1 MMAAPQRHKRSR
13 LAASRRART
22 ARGERGR
29 GSEVESAR
37 DSRAERA
44 REATRAEIA
53 RAALQLFLDEGYERV
68 SMRRIADA
76 VGYTPGALY
85 AYFRDKDE
93 ILYALHVEGFA
104 RLRASIRAV
113 DALGLAPG
121 ERMYRIGEE
130 YLRFAFENP
139 RLYDLMF
146 ITSRLGDRIRAD
158 KKWQVGL
165 DNYDH
170 LRGVVREAMEAGVLP
185 AGDVEAAN
193 FATWAEV
200 HGIAAAVIRGRTH
213 SVIPDRELP
222 RVVRDAYRFAFGGL
236 LVKPAPRSPERP
248 RRAAQRTR
256 RR

>member
-1 MMAAPQRHKRSR
+1 MPAPRSR
-13 LAASRRART
+13 RRQLRPSPRDVRHART
-22 ARGERGR
+22 
-29 GSEVESAR
+29 R
-37 DSRAERA
+37 DAIRQQ
-44 REATRAEIA
+44 IA
-53 RAALQLFLDEGYERV
+53 GAALQLFLDEGFERV
-68 SMRRIADA
+68 SMRGIAEA

-104 RLRASIRAV
+104 RLRSAIQQI
-113 DALGLAPG
+113 DALGLPPG
-121 ERMYRIGEE
+121 ERMFRLGEQ

-139 RLYDLMF
+139 RLYELMF
-146 ITSRLGDRIRAD
+146 ITSRLGNRIRED

-170 LRGVVREAMEAGVLP
+170 LRGAVRAAMAAGVLP
-185 AGDVEAAN
+185 RGDVEAAT

-213 SVIPDRELP
+213 HVIAGRDLP

-236 LVKPAPRSPERP
+236 LARPAEKKPPRP

-256 RR
+256 RRRS

>member
-1 MMAAPQRHKRSR
+1 MAVPQRRSK
-13 LAASRRART
+13 AAARDQ
-22 ARGERGR
+22 RGERT
-29 GSEVESAR
+29 
-37 DSRAERA
+37 

-104 RLRASIRAV
+104 RLRAGIRAL
-113 DALGLAPG
+113 DALNLSPG
-121 ERMYRIGEE
+121 ERMFRLGER

-139 RLYDLMF
+139 RLYELMF
-146 ITSRLGDRIRAD
+146 VTRRVGQRIREGEQ
-158 KKWQVGL
+158 WQVGV
-165 DNYDH
+165 DNYEH
-170 LRGVVREAMEAGVLP
+170 LRGAVRECMAAGVMP
-185 AGDVEAAN
+185 RGDVEAAT
-193 FATWAEV
+193 FAAWSEV
-200 HGIAAAVIRGRTH
+200 HGIATAVIRGRTH

-236 LVKPAPRSPERP
+236 LAQRAKPRSRRP
-248 RRAAQRTR
+248 SRAALRTR
-256 RR
+256 RRKS